1 MRVAQGVN
9 ALQGWVAEVQAGTVQ
24 LRQIAGKRQQ
34 GGGGGAAGSGG
45 GGGGGAPPKVP
56 LRPGGTRAERRA
68 AALAVLG
75 FGPTETPD
83 LSTLKAAYRQCALKW
98 HPDRKQNH
106 DRVEEA
112 TENFQKA
119 KEAFD
124 ALARAASLSAGA
136 T

>member
-1 MRVAQGVN
+1 MTIGGAVVAQGVN
-9 ALQGWVAEVQAGTVQ
+9 ALQGWVAEVQAGAVQ
-24 LRQIAGKRQQ
+24 LRQIAGRRHPGADNSANQ
-34 GGGGGAAGSGG
+34 GGSAGSR
-45 GGGGGAPPKVP
+45 PKVP
-56 LRPGGTRAERRA
+56 PRPSGTRAERRA

-83 LSTLKAAYRQCALKW
+83 HATLKNAYRQCALKW

-112 TENFQKA
+112 TEKFQAA

-124 ALARAASLSAGA
+124 ALARAAPR
-136 T
+136 

>member
-1 MRVAQGVN
+1 MTFVSAVYAQGVN
-9 ALQGWVAEVQAGTVQ
+9 ALQGWVAEVQAGVVQ
-24 LRQIAGKRQQ
+24 LRQIAGRRHPGADSSDSQ
-34 GGGGGAAGSGG
+34 GGSAEPRPNV
-45 GGGGGAPPKVP
+45 PP
-56 LRPGGTRAERRA
+56 RTSGTRAERRA

-83 LSTLKAAYRQCALKW
+83 HATLKTAYRQCALKW

-112 TENFQKA
+112 TEKFQAA

-124 ALARAASLSAGA
+124 ALARAAPR
-136 T
+136 